1 MFIKESYVYQLPVDC
16 RAENPPGFKTRW
28 VMCECGIG
36 RSGDYCENK
45 YGDELN
51 LIRFFKVD
59 GVQTCQVCLEQT
71 IEDILVA
78 IGEVIE

>member
-16 RAENPPGFKTRW
+16 RAENPPGFKRRW
-28 VMCECGIG
+28 VTCECGIG
-36 RSGDYCENK
+36 RRGDYCEDK

-59 GVQTCQVCLEQT
+59 GVQTCEVCLDR
-71 IEDILVA
+71 IAHDIGVA
-78 IGEVIE
+78 LNET